1 MNFLKR
7 LFGPGEKAAVDA
19 DGIYFYVRCDHCDS
33 KVRLRVHKTHD
44 LNATDEGYVWHKTI
58 IDNRCFR
65 PIPTV
70 VHLDSHYNPTYH
82 EIKGGHYITA
92 EEYRGEGEVGRQGEE
107 ETRGEGDGEIVN
119 N

>member
-7 LFGPGEKAAVDA
+7 LFGGGEKPAGDT
-19 DGIYFYVRCDHCDS
+19 DGIYFYVRCDHCGS

-44 LNATDEGYVWHKTI
+44 LNATDDGYTWHKTI
-58 IDNRCFR
+58 LDSRCFR

-70 VHLDSHYNPTYH
+70 VHLDHHYNPTDQ

-92 EEYRGEGEVGRQGEE
+92 AEYAESENQSDGPSDSEEL
-107 ETRGEGDGEIVN
+107 IN